1 MSTTEGTHPVKYYL
15 PLLMLLVLVPTSGCY
30 WISGPW
36 LGPDHIRDKYEDDIQ
51 VGMLVED
58 LENKL
63 GKPSEIIWD
72 RDPDGRI
79 PGQPRRMVGLQVRLP
94 GQRTARHPG
103 SGRLRG
109 HRHRE
114 APCRYGAGR
123 TAPTHQTDR
132 TRGRLSRRA
141 AQAVQGPGERE
152 EARLLGSPRGRPA
165 ATRRGPAGIAR
176 RDTEGPFRRTRSG
189 PSTFRPIPGT
199 RRSRRR
205 AEVGGG

>member
-79 PGQPRRMVGLQVRLP
+79 PEGSRAGWWVYKYDYPGNEPLVIQVQADYEGIVTEKHLVDMEQAE
-94 GQRTARHPG
+94 QR
-103 SGRLRG
+103 
-109 HRHRE
+109 
-114 APCRYGAGR
+114 
-123 TAPTHQTDR
+123 
-132 TRGRLSRRA
+132 
-141 AQAVQGPGERE
+141 
-152 EARLLGSPRGRPA
+152 
-165 ATRRGPAGIAR
+165 
-176 RDTEGPFRRTRSG
+176 RRTK
-189 PSTFRPIPGT
+189 PTEPGAAYPGAPLK
-199 RRSRRR
+199 RFKDLEKEKKR
-205 AEVGGG
+205 GY